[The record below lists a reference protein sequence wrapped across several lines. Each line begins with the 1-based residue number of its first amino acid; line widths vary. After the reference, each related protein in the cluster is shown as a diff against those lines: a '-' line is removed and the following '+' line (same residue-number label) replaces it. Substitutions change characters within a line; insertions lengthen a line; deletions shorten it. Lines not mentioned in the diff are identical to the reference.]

1 MASAC
6 LGKPQVPSGGW
17 GSGSKRNNLAKEM
30 FKAGKGVSASSCEG
44 HASRRVDEATTQAAS
59 RTQVH
64 AARSLSLPHFP
75 WVERESSLTKK
86 ETTGWSPSEAEISG
100 FAESGRRGERGKE
113 GGEGGCGSRRQV
125 DTSCG
130 AALLPRLSSPS
141 LLPLILRPSGV
152 HLAFPFSLQDFATSE
167 ASASPHSS
175 RGTPC
180 EESERR

>member
-64 AARSLSLPHFP
+64 AARSLSL
-75 WVERESSLTKK
+75 
-86 ETTGWSPSEAEISG
+86 
-100 FAESGRRGERGKE
+100 
-113 GGEGGCGSRRQV
+113 
-125 DTSCG
+125 
-130 AALLPRLSSPS
+130 SPS
-141 LLPLILRPSGV
+141 LPL
-152 HLAFPFSLQDFATSE
+152 
-167 ASASPHSS
+167 S
-175 RGTPC
+175 REGKFFD
-180 EESERR
+180 EEGNDWMVSF